1 MSLMQK
7 TVIFFY
13 GNYNLTARFTA
24 KMVKATQLCHIHFRL
39 NRLAWTLPEPHIST
53 SENLHAK
60 QTPIFSASLRQK
72 TAVFRIFGQGSK
84 LWRFSAK
91 ILGAEILAV
100 EADWTICVS
109 VSCLRIWGCDFFSSD
124 LDRIVLWLIFTE

>member
-1 MSLMQK
+1 MQK

-13 GNYNLTARFTA
+13 GNHNLNARFKA

-60 QTPIFSASLRQK
+60 QTPVFSASLRPK
-72 TAVFRIFGQGSK
+72 TAVFRIFGQGNK

-100 EADWTICVS
+100 GGRLGDLFLCFMSEDFGV
-109 VSCLRIWGCDFFSSD
+109 RFFSSD
-124 LDRIVLWLIFTE
+124 LDGIVLWLIFTE